1 MEKILRFSVGS
12 VIGVIFI
19 GIIGGYINNIVLLW
33 ESSTPLFDSA
43 KLVLRLL
50 GVVLIPMGVVLGYI

>member
-1 MEKILRFSVGS
+1 MKFIKGLSVTT
-12 VIGVIFI
+12 IFFASLYS
-19 GIIGGYINNIVLLW
+19 YINNIVLLW

-50 GVVLIPMGVVLGYI
+50 GVVLIPMGVVLGYV